1 MDIVSQVDEID
12 ELSTVIVRLGG
23 FHLLMS
29 YMCAEGKLVGC
40 SGLKEMWYE
49 VFAKN
54 AVVRMASGH
63 NYARPLRAHSLSQ
76 GEIVHLISEYCE
88 EDGFLI
94 GTGSIGRLIRLL
106 NRL

>member
-1 MDIVSQVDEID
+1 MDIVSQVDKID
-12 ELSTVIVRLGG
+12 ELPTVIVRLGG

-29 YMCAEGKLVGC
+29 YIGAEGKITGC
-40 SGLKEMWYE
+40 SGLEETWYE

-63 NYARPLRAHSLSQ
+63 TYARALRAHSLSQ
-76 GEIVHLISEYCE
+76 GEIAHLISKYCE

-94 GTGSIGRLIRLL
+94 GAGSIGRLIRLH
-106 NRL
+106 NRF